1 LDIYGKGSVMNTR
14 IVRSSTW
21 GRRIDW

>member
-1 LDIYGKGSVMNTR
+1 LEIYGKGSVMNTR